1 MGIGGMMALEEIL
14 KEMASHIP
22 GIASIYLVSEEGLL
36 MSHYSPS
43 EPPFDPEEISA
54 ELAGVMADFQ
64 KAAERANMGKT
75 IDVLFTTSQ
84 ASFLLRAL
92 GDGSCFVGVSM
103 KLPAGQNIG
112 IARWVLKRYSD
123 KLWEAMPK

>member
-1 MGIGGMMALEEIL
+1 MIEDIL

-36 MSHYSPS
+36 MSHYTPAQ
-43 EPPFDPEEISA
+43 PTFDLEELSA
-54 ELAGVMADFQ
+54 ELSGIMANFQ
-64 KAAERANMGKT
+64 KTAERANMGKT
-75 IDVLFTTSQ
+75 IDVLFTTSE
-84 ASFLLRAL
+84 ASFLLRCL

-112 IARWVLKRYSD
+112 IARWVLRRYSD
-123 KLWEAMPK
+123 KIWEVIPK